1 MGGRNPDF
9 RVVLLIVAA
18 CLLSRLI
25 RLGVRR
31 ERPQMDLVGTGD
43 CEVRRRTLRHKLR
56 DEPINAWRT
65 GSMGSVFYYNHAAV
79 GEIMRRFG
87 RCFRRSSRVECS
99 RDQQC
104 RYSRLDR
111 RMEILRNRALRPF
124 ATSSLILAYLKV
136 AQVSAL
142 GFASNCGFGESG
154 YVFRADHGKAHAPVE
169 SLVNGISHQQNCL
182 PIHRPIVLISAVD
195 HGGERAESVE
205 QWAQLCDKHAA
216 RKGYGLGCS
225 GIAVL
230 YLEMGGGLVEAVD
243 DGRELFLQIGIG
255 FVANIIGGKVTTM
268 AGCVELRRVSLG
280 AAGIME
286 RATISISWMNQ
297 AQITV

>member
-1 MGGRNPDF
+1 MHGEPVPWVPSFTTTTRLLARSCAASADASGGVAGSSAPEISSAGTAD
-9 RVVLLIVAA
+9 LI
-18 CLLSRLI
+18 
-25 RLGVRR
+25 
-31 ERPQMDLVGTGD
+31 
-43 CEVRRRTLRHKLR
+43 
-56 DEPINAWRT
+56 
-65 GSMGSVFYYNHAAV
+65 
-79 GEIMRRFG
+79 GEWK
-87 RCFRRSSRVECS
+87 SSG
-99 RDQQC
+99 
-104 RYSRLDR
+104 
-111 RMEILRNRALRPF
+111 IAPLRPF

-136 AQVSAL
+136 AEVSAL
-142 GFASNCGFGESG
+142 GFAPNCGFGESG
-154 YVFRADHGKAHAPVE
+154 YVFRADHRKAHAPVE